1 MSAVRLASSARS
13 DTSSQYLLISTAITA
28 PAQSMEMK
36 RLQSRGL
43 ISEGMRTIHRILIGS
58 MTCLFA
64 SACSDSSNSLEPE
77 PQEPEVTSTWDVIQ
91 TVILDKNCVE
101 CHVAGASFATQSDLV
116 LTSNVAYSQ
125 LINRTPNNPTARADG
140 LTLVGTEGL
149 ASAGKSFLWE
159 KINAPNQAHYFDDHP
174 GYGALMPLGKPPLTN
189 GELEF
194 VLQWILAGAPSSGNV
209 VDLGL
214 LDDTERYEAPEFEPL
229 PVPTSGV
236 QFHLGPWDVAPNFE
250 REFFYYEPLNNDQPL
265 FVNRVDMAMRPG
277 SHHLILYDLSDNIP
291 EILVPEPQVFREI
304 RDANGNYIPSTLMI
318 TSHLNF
324 VTGTQWPRMTYHY
337 PPGVAMRIPADA
349 GFDINA
355 HYVNRSSEIIQGE
368 IYANLH
374 TVDSSQVE
382 HVAERLFM
390 NNLDINLPPNAT
402 TTLNKTFVVDNKVQ
416 IFQLFSHAHEHM
428 TEFRVFIDGGPRD
441 GELVYIAY
449 DWEHPPILELNP
461 TLTLEAG
468 QGLRLQATYNN
479 DTNSTINFG
488 FLSSDEMMILFG
500 AYYVD

>member
-1 MSAVRLASSARS
+1 MSAVRLASLARS

>member
-1 MSAVRLASSARS
+1 MSAVRLASLARS

-28 PAQSMEMK
+28 PDQSMEMK

-64 SACSDSSNSLEPE
+64 SACSDNSNSLEPE

-149 ASAGKSFLWE
+149 ASVGKSFLWE

-390 NNLDINLPPNAT
+390 NNVDINLPPNAT
-402 TTLNKTFVVDNKVQ
+402 TTLNKTFVVDKKVQ

>member
-1 MSAVRLASSARS
+1 
-13 DTSSQYLLISTAITA
+13 
-28 PAQSMEMK
+28 
-36 RLQSRGL
+36 
-43 ISEGMRTIHRILIGS
+43 

-149 ASAGKSFLWE
+149 ASVGKSFLWE

-214 LDDTERYEAPEFEPL
+214 LDDTERYEPPEFEPL

-390 NNLDINLPPNAT
+390 NNVDINLPPNAT
-402 TTLNKTFVVDNKVQ
+402 TTLNKTFVVDKKVQ

>member
-1 MSAVRLASSARS
+1 
-13 DTSSQYLLISTAITA
+13 
-28 PAQSMEMK
+28 
-36 RLQSRGL
+36 
-43 ISEGMRTIHRILIGS
+43 
-58 MTCLFA
+58 
-64 SACSDSSNSLEPE
+64 
-77 PQEPEVTSTWDVIQ
+77 
-91 TVILDKNCVE
+91 
-101 CHVAGASFATQSDLV
+101 
-116 LTSNVAYSQ
+116 
-125 LINRTPNNPTARADG
+125 
-140 LTLVGTEGL
+140 
-149 ASAGKSFLWE
+149 
-159 KINAPNQAHYFDDHP
+159 
-174 GYGALMPLGKPPLTN
+174 
-189 GELEF
+189 
-194 VLQWILAGAPSSGNV
+194 
-209 VDLGL
+209 
-214 LDDTERYEAPEFEPL
+214 
-229 PVPTSGV
+229 
-236 QFHLGPWDVAPNFE
+236 
-250 REFFYYEPLNNDQPL
+250 
-265 FVNRVDMAMRPG
+265 MRPG
-277 SHHLILYDLSDNIP
+277 SHHLILYDLADNIP

-304 RDANGNYIPSTLMI
+304 RDTNGNYIPSTLMI

-355 HYVNRSSEIIQGE
+355 HYVNRSSQIIQGE

-390 NNLDINLPPNAT
+390 NNLDINLPPNAI
-402 TTLNKTFVVDNKVQ
+402 TTLNKTFVVDKKVQ

>member
-149 ASAGKSFLWE
+149 ASVGKSFLWE

-214 LDDTERYEAPEFEPL
+214 LDDTERYEPPEFEPL

>member
-1 MSAVRLASSARS
+1 MSAVRLASLARS

-36 RLQSRGL
+36 RLRSRGL

-64 SACSDSSNSLEPE
+64 SACSDNSNSLEPE

-125 LINRTPNNPTARADG
+125 LVNRTPNNPTARADG

-149 ASAGKSFLWE
+149 ASVGKSFLWE

>member
-125 LINRTPNNPTARADG
+125 LVNRTPNNPTARADG

-402 TTLNKTFVVDNKVQ
+402 TTLNKTFVVDKKVQ

>member
-1 MSAVRLASSARS
+1 
-13 DTSSQYLLISTAITA
+13 
-28 PAQSMEMK
+28 MK
-36 RLQSRGL
+36 P
-43 ISEGMRTIHRILIGS
+43 IHRILLGS
-58 MTCLFA
+58 MAGLLA
-64 SACSDSSNSLEPE
+64 WGCSDSSNSLEPE
-77 PQEPEVTSTWDVIQ
+77 PQEPVATSTWDIIQ
-91 TVILDKNCVE
+91 TVIFDKNCVE

-116 LTSNVAYSQ
+116 LTSSVAYSQ
-125 LINRTPNNPTARADG
+125 LVNRAPKNPVALADG

-149 ASAGKSFLWE
+149 ASIDKSFLWE
-159 KINAPNQAHYFDDHP
+159 KINAPDQAHYFDDHP

-194 VLQWILAGAPSSGNV
+194 VLQWILAGAPAAGNV
-209 VDLGL
+209 VDPDV
-214 LDDTERYEAPEFEPL
+214 LDNIERYEPPEFEPL

-250 REFFYYEPLNNDQPL
+250 REFFYYEPLNNDQAL

-277 SHHLILYDLSDNIP
+277 SHHLILYDLSDDIP
-291 EILVPEPQVFREI
+291 EILVPDPQVFRDI
-304 RDANGNYIPSTLMI
+304 RDTNGNYIPSTLMI

-324 VTGTQWPRMTYHY
+324 VTGTQWPLMTYHY
-337 PPGVAMRIPADA
+337 PPGVALRIPAGT

-355 HYVNRSSEIIQGE
+355 HYVNRSSQIIQGE

-390 NNLDINLPPNAT
+390 NNLDINLPPQT
-402 TTLNKTFVVDNKVQ
+402 STTLTKTFVVDERVQ

-428 TEFRVFIDGGPRD
+428 TDFRVFIDGGPRD

-461 TLTLEAG
+461 MLTLEKG

-500 AYYVD
+500 AYYLD

>member
-1 MSAVRLASSARS
+1 MSAVRLASLARS

-125 LINRTPNNPTARADG
+125 LVNRTPNNPTARADG

-390 NNLDINLPPNAT
+390 NNVDINLPPNAT
-402 TTLNKTFVVDNKVQ
+402 TTLNKTFVVDKKVQ

-428 TEFRVFIDGGPRD
+428 TEFRVFVDGGPRG

>member
-1 MSAVRLASSARS
+1 
-13 DTSSQYLLISTAITA
+13 
-28 PAQSMEMK
+28 MK
-36 RLQSRGL
+36 A
-43 ISEGMRTIHRILIGS
+43 IHRILLGS
-58 MTCLFA
+58 MTCLLA
-64 SACSDSSNSLEPE
+64 SGCSGNSNSLEPE
-77 PQEPEVTSTWDVIQ
+77 PQEPEATSTWDIIQ

-125 LINRTPNNPTARADG
+125 LVNRTPKNPTARDDG

-149 ASAGKSFLWE
+149 ASVDKSFLWE

-209 VDLGL
+209 VDTDV
-214 LDDTERYEAPEFEPL
+214 LDNTERYEPPEFEPL
-229 PVPTSGV
+229 PVPTSGI

-304 RDANGNYIPSTLMI
+304 RDTNGNYIPSTLMI

-355 HYVNRSSEIIQGE
+355 HYVNRSSQIIQGE

-390 NNLDINLPPNAT
+390 NNLDINLPPNAI
-402 TTLNKTFVVDNKVQ
+402 TTLNKTFVVDKKVQ

-479 DTNSTINFG
+479 DTNSSINFG

>member
-1 MSAVRLASSARS
+1 
-13 DTSSQYLLISTAITA
+13 
-28 PAQSMEMK
+28 
-36 RLQSRGL
+36 
-43 ISEGMRTIHRILIGS
+43 

-125 LINRTPNNPTARADG
+125 LVNRTPNNPTARADG

-149 ASAGKSFLWE
+149 ASVDKSFLWE

-209 VDLGL
+209 VDLDL

-304 RDANGNYIPSTLMI
+304 RDINGNYIPSTLMI

-337 PPGVAMRIPADA
+337 PPGVALRIPADA

-390 NNLDINLPPNAT
+390 NNVDINLPPNAT
-402 TTLNKTFVVDNKVQ
+402 TTLNKTFVVDKKIQ

-500 AYYVD
+500 AYYLD

>member
-1 MSAVRLASSARS
+1 MSAVRLASLARP

-125 LINRTPNNPTARADG
+125 LVNRTPNNPTARADG

-390 NNLDINLPPNAT
+390 NNVDINLPPNAT
-402 TTLNKTFVVDNKVQ
+402 TTLNKTFVVDKKVQ

-428 TEFRVFIDGGPRD
+428 TEFRGFIDGGPRD

>member
-1 MSAVRLASSARS
+1 MKAMRKA
-13 DTSSQYLLISTAITA
+13 LL
-28 PAQSMEMK
+28 
-36 RLQSRGL
+36 
-43 ISEGMRTIHRILIGS
+43 GS
-58 MTCLFA
+58 MTCLLV

-77 PQEPEVTSTWDVIQ
+77 PQEPVATSTWDIIQ

-116 LTSNVAYSQ
+116 LTSSVAYSQ
-125 LINRTPNNPTARADG
+125 LVNRAPKNPVALADG

-149 ASAGKSFLWE
+149 ASIDKSFLWE

-194 VLQWILAGAPSSGNV
+194 VLQWILAGAPAAGNV
-209 VDLGL
+209 VDPDV
-214 LDDTERYEAPEFEPL
+214 LDNTERYEPPAFEPL

-236 QFHLGPWDVAPNFE
+236 QLHLGPWDVAPNFE
-250 REFFYYEPLNNDQPL
+250 REFFYYEPLNNDQAL

-277 SHHLILYDLSDNIP
+277 SHHLILYDLSDDIP
-291 EILVPEPQVFREI
+291 EILVPDPQVFRDI
-304 RDANGNYIPSTLMI
+304 RDTNGNYIPSTLMI

-324 VTGTQWPRMTYHY
+324 VTGTQWPLMTYHY
-337 PPGVAMRIPADA
+337 PPGVALRIPAGT

-355 HYVNRSSEIIQGE
+355 HYVNRSSQIIQGE

-374 TVDSSQVE
+374 TVDSSLVE

-390 NNLDINLPPNAT
+390 NNLDINLPPQT
-402 TTLNKTFVVDNKVQ
+402 STTLTKTFVVDERVQ

-428 TEFRVFIDGGPRD
+428 TDFRVFIDGGPRD

-461 TLTLEAG
+461 MLTLEKG

-500 AYYVD
+500 AYYLD

>member
-1 MSAVRLASSARS
+1 MSAVRLASLARS

-125 LINRTPNNPTARADG
+125 LVNRTPNNPTARADG

-390 NNLDINLPPNAT
+390 NNVDIHLPPNAT
-402 TTLNKTFVVDNKVQ
+402 TTLNKTFVVDKKVQ

-500 AYYVD
+500 AYYMD

>member
-1 MSAVRLASSARS
+1 
-13 DTSSQYLLISTAITA
+13 
-28 PAQSMEMK
+28 MK
-36 RLQSRGL
+36 P
-43 ISEGMRTIHRILIGS
+43 IHRILLGS
-58 MTCLFA
+58 MVGLLA
-64 SACSDSSNSLEPE
+64 WGCSDSSNSLEPE
-77 PQEPEVTSTWDVIQ
+77 PQEPVATSTWDIIQ
-91 TVILDKNCVE
+91 TVIFDKNCVE

-116 LTSNVAYSQ
+116 LTSSVAYSQ
-125 LINRTPNNPTARADG
+125 LVNRAPKNPVALADG

-149 ASAGKSFLWE
+149 ASVDKSFLWE
-159 KINAPNQAHYFDDHP
+159 KINAPDQAHYFDDHP

-194 VLQWILAGAPSSGNV
+194 VLQWILAGAPAAGNV
-209 VDLGL
+209 VDPDV
-214 LDDTERYEAPEFEPL
+214 LDNIERYEPPEFEPL

-250 REFFYYEPLNNDQPL
+250 REFFYYEPLNNDQAL

-277 SHHLILYDLSDNIP
+277 SHHLILYDLSDDIP
-291 EILVPEPQVFREI
+291 EILVPDPQVFRDI
-304 RDANGNYIPSTLMI
+304 RDTDGNYIPSTLMI

-324 VTGTQWPRMTYHY
+324 VTGTQWPLMTYHY
-337 PPGVAMRIPADA
+337 PPGVALRIPAGT

-355 HYVNRSSEIIQGE
+355 HYVNRSSQIIQGE

-390 NNLDINLPPNAT
+390 NNLDINLPPQAS
-402 TTLNKTFVVDNKVQ
+402 TTLTKTFVVDEKVQ

>member
-1 MSAVRLASSARS
+1 MKAMRKA
-13 DTSSQYLLISTAITA
+13 LL
-28 PAQSMEMK
+28 
-36 RLQSRGL
+36 
-43 ISEGMRTIHRILIGS
+43 GS
-58 MTCLFA
+58 MTCLLV

-77 PQEPEVTSTWDVIQ
+77 PQEPVATSTWDIIQ
-91 TVILDKNCVE
+91 TVIFDKNCVE

-116 LTSNVAYSQ
+116 LTSSVAYSQ
-125 LINRTPNNPTARADG
+125 LVNRAPKNPVALADG

-149 ASAGKSFLWE
+149 ASIDKSFLWE

-194 VLQWILAGAPSSGNV
+194 VLQWILAGAPAAGTV
-209 VDLGL
+209 VDPDV
-214 LDDTERYEAPEFEPL
+214 LDNTERYEPPAFEPL

-236 QFHLGPWDVAPNFE
+236 QLHLGPWDVAPNFE
-250 REFFYYEPLNNDQPL
+250 REFFYYEPLNNDQAL

-277 SHHLILYDLSDNIP
+277 SHHLILYDLSDDIP
-291 EILVPEPQVFREI
+291 EILVPDPQVFRDI
-304 RDANGNYIPSTLMI
+304 RDTNGNYIPSTLMI

-324 VTGTQWPRMTYHY
+324 VTGTQWPLMTYHY
-337 PPGVAMRIPADA
+337 PPGVALRIPAGT

-355 HYVNRSSEIIQGE
+355 HYVNRSSQIIQGE

-390 NNLDINLPPNAT
+390 NNLDINLPPQT
-402 TTLNKTFVVDNKVQ
+402 STTLTKTFVVDERVQ

-428 TEFRVFIDGGPRD
+428 TDFRVFIDGGPRD

-461 TLTLEAG
+461 MLTLEKG

-500 AYYVD
+500 AYYLD

>member
-1 MSAVRLASSARS
+1 MSAVRLASLARS

-64 SACSDSSNSLEPE
+64 SACSDSYNSLEPE

-214 LDDTERYEAPEFEPL
+214 LDDTERYEPPEFEPL

-390 NNLDINLPPNAT
+390 NNVDINLPPNAT
-402 TTLNKTFVVDNKVQ
+402 TTLNKTFVVDKKVQ

>member
-1 MSAVRLASSARS
+1 MSAVRLASLARS

-36 RLQSRGL
+36 RLRSRGL
-43 ISEGMRTIHRILIGS
+43 IIEGMRTIHRILLGS

-125 LINRTPNNPTARADG
+125 LVNRTPNNPTARADG

-149 ASAGKSFLWE
+149 ASVGKSFLWE

-209 VDLGL
+209 VDLDL
-214 LDDTERYEAPEFEPL
+214 LDDTERYEPPEFEPL

-291 EILVPEPQVFREI
+291 EILVPEPLVFREI

-390 NNLDINLPPNAT
+390 NNVDIHLPPNAT
-402 TTLNKTFVVDNKVQ
+402 TTLNKTFVVDKK
-416 IFQLFSHAHEHM
+416 
-428 TEFRVFIDGGPRD
+428 FRSSNSF
-441 GELVYIAY
+441 
-449 DWEHPPILELNP
+449 H
-461 TLTLEAG
+461 TLM
-468 QGLRLQATYNN
+468 
-479 DTNSTINFG
+479 SI
-488 FLSSDEMMILFG
+488 
-500 AYYVD
+500 

>member
-1 MSAVRLASSARS
+1 MSAVRLASLARS

-36 RLQSRGL
+36 RLRSRGL

-64 SACSDSSNSLEPE
+64 SACSDNSNSLEPE

-390 NNLDINLPPNAT
+390 NNVDINLPPNAT

>member
-1 MSAVRLASSARS
+1 MSAVRLASLARS

-36 RLQSRGL
+36 RLRSRGL

-149 ASAGKSFLWE
+149 ASVGKSFLWE

-390 NNLDINLPPNAT
+390 NNVDINLPPNAT

-428 TEFRVFIDGGPRD
+428 TEFRVFIDGGPHD

>member
-1 MSAVRLASSARS
+1 MKAMRKA
-13 DTSSQYLLISTAITA
+13 LL
-28 PAQSMEMK
+28 
-36 RLQSRGL
+36 
-43 ISEGMRTIHRILIGS
+43 GS
-58 MTCLFA
+58 MTCLLV

-77 PQEPEVTSTWDVIQ
+77 PQEPVATSTWDIIQ

-116 LTSNVAYSQ
+116 LTSSVAYSQ
-125 LINRTPNNPTARADG
+125 LVNRAPKNPVALADG

-149 ASAGKSFLWE
+149 ASVDKSFLWE
-159 KINAPNQAHYFDDHP
+159 KINAPDQAHYFDDHP

-194 VLQWILAGAPSSGNV
+194 VLQWILAGAPAAGNV
-209 VDLGL
+209 VDPDV
-214 LDDTERYEAPEFEPL
+214 LDNTERYEPPAFEPL

-236 QFHLGPWDVAPNFE
+236 QLHLGPWDVAPNFE
-250 REFFYYEPLNNDQPL
+250 REFFYYEPLNNDQAL

-277 SHHLILYDLSDNIP
+277 SHHLILYDLSDDIP
-291 EILVPEPQVFREI
+291 EILVPDPQVFRDI
-304 RDANGNYIPSTLMI
+304 RDTNGNYIPSTLMI

-324 VTGTQWPRMTYHY
+324 VTGTQCPLMTYHY
-337 PPGVAMRIPADA
+337 TPGVALRLPAGT

-355 HYVNRSSEIIQGE
+355 HYVNRSSQIIQGE

-390 NNLDINLPPNAT
+390 NNLDINLPPQT
-402 TTLNKTFVVDNKVQ
+402 STTLTKTFVVDERVQ

-428 TEFRVFIDGGPRD
+428 TDFRVFIDGGPRD

-461 TLTLEAG
+461 MLTLEKG

-500 AYYVD
+500 AYYLD

>member
-1 MSAVRLASSARS
+1 MSAVRLASLARS
-13 DTSSQYLLISTAITA
+13 DTSSQYLLISTA
-28 PAQSMEMK
+28 
-36 RLQSRGL
+36 
-43 ISEGMRTIHRILIGS
+43 
-58 MTCLFA
+58 
-64 SACSDSSNSLEPE
+64 ACSDSSNSLEPE

-229 PVPTSGV
+229 PVPTSGL

-390 NNLDINLPPNAT
+390 NNVDINLPPNAT
-402 TTLNKTFVVDNKVQ
+402 TTLNKTFVVDKKVQ

>member
-1 MSAVRLASSARS
+1 
-13 DTSSQYLLISTAITA
+13 
-28 PAQSMEMK
+28 MK

-236 QFHLGPWDVAPNFE
+236 QFHLGPWDVAPTFE

>member
-1 MSAVRLASSARS
+1 
-13 DTSSQYLLISTAITA
+13 
-28 PAQSMEMK
+28 MK
-36 RLQSRGL
+36 P
-43 ISEGMRTIHRILIGS
+43 IHRILLGS
-58 MTCLFA
+58 MTGLLA
-64 SACSDSSNSLEPE
+64 WGCSDSPNSLEPE
-77 PQEPEVTSTWDVIQ
+77 PQEPVATSTWDIIQ
-91 TVILDKNCVE
+91 TVIFDKNCVE

-116 LTSNVAYSQ
+116 LTSSVAYSQ
-125 LINRTPNNPTARADG
+125 LVNRAPKNPVALADG

-149 ASAGKSFLWE
+149 ASIDKSFLWE

-194 VLQWILAGAPSSGNV
+194 VLQWILAGAPAAGNV
-209 VDLGL
+209 VDPDV
-214 LDDTERYEAPEFEPL
+214 LDNTERYEPPAFEPL

-236 QFHLGPWDVAPNFE
+236 QLHLGPWDVAPNFE
-250 REFFYYEPLNNDQPL
+250 REFFYYEPLNNDQAL

-277 SHHLILYDLSDNIP
+277 SHHLILYDLSDDIP
-291 EILVPEPQVFREI
+291 EILVPDPQVFRDI

-324 VTGTQWPRMTYHY
+324 VTGTQWPLMTYHY
-337 PPGVAMRIPADA
+337 PPGVALRIPAGT

-355 HYVNRSSEIIQGE
+355 HYVNRSSQIIQGE

-390 NNLDINLPPNAT
+390 NNLDINLPPQT
-402 TTLNKTFVVDNKVQ
+402 STTLTKTFVVDERVQ

-428 TEFRVFIDGGPRD
+428 TDFRVFIDGGPRD

-461 TLTLEAG
+461 MLTLEKG

-500 AYYVD
+500 AYYLD

>member
-1 MSAVRLASSARS
+1 MSAVRLASLARS

-149 ASAGKSFLWE
+149 ASVGKSFLWE

-402 TTLNKTFVVDNKVQ
+402 TTLNKTFVVDKKVQ

>member
-1 MSAVRLASSARS
+1 MSAVRLASLARS

-125 LINRTPNNPTARADG
+125 LVNRTPNNPTARADG

-214 LDDTERYEAPEFEPL
+214 LDDTERYEPPEFEPL

-402 TTLNKTFVVDNKVQ
+402 TTLNKTFVVDKKVQ

>member
-1 MSAVRLASSARS
+1 MSAVRLASLARS

-125 LINRTPNNPTARADG
+125 LVNRTPNNPTARADG

-229 PVPTSGV
+229 PVPTSGL

-390 NNLDINLPPNAT
+390 NNVDINLPPNAT
-402 TTLNKTFVVDNKVQ
+402 TTLNKTFVVDKKLQ

>member
-64 SACSDSSNSLEPE
+64 SACSDNSNSLEPE

-125 LINRTPNNPTARADG
+125 LVNRTPNNPTARADG

-229 PVPTSGV
+229 PVPPSGV

>member
-1 MSAVRLASSARS
+1 MSAVRLASLARS

-116 LTSNVAYSQ
+116 LTSNIAYSQ
-125 LINRTPNNPTARADG
+125 LVNRTPNNPTARADG

-149 ASAGKSFLWE
+149 ASVGKSFLWE

-390 NNLDINLPPNAT
+390 NNVDINLPPNAT
-402 TTLNKTFVVDNKVQ
+402 TTLNKTFVVDKKVQ

>member
-1 MSAVRLASSARS
+1 MSAVRLASLARS

-125 LINRTPNNPTARADG
+125 LVNRTPNNPTARADG

-149 ASAGKSFLWE
+149 ASVGKSFLWE

-390 NNLDINLPPNAT
+390 NNVDINLPPNAT
-402 TTLNKTFVVDNKVQ
+402 TTLNKTFVVDKKVQ

>member
-1 MSAVRLASSARS
+1 
-13 DTSSQYLLISTAITA
+13 
-28 PAQSMEMK
+28 MK
-36 RLQSRGL
+36 P
-43 ISEGMRTIHRILIGS
+43 IHRILLGS
-58 MTCLFA
+58 MAGLLA
-64 SACSDSSNSLEPE
+64 WGCSDSSNSLEPE
-77 PQEPEVTSTWDVIQ
+77 PQEPVATSTWDIIQ
-91 TVILDKNCVE
+91 TVIFDKNCVE

-125 LINRTPNNPTARADG
+125 LVNRAPKNPVALADG
-140 LTLVGTEGL
+140 LALVGTEGL
-149 ASAGKSFLWE
+149 ASVDKSFLWE
-159 KINAPNQAHYFDDHP
+159 KINAPDQAHYFDDHP

-194 VLQWILAGAPSSGNV
+194 VLQWILAGAPAAGNV
-209 VDLGL
+209 VDPDV
-214 LDDTERYEAPEFEPL
+214 LDNIERYEPPEFEPL

-250 REFFYYEPLNNDQPL
+250 REFFYYEPLSNDQAL

-277 SHHLILYDLSDNIP
+277 SHHLILYDLSDDIP
-291 EILVPEPQVFREI
+291 EILVPDPQVFRDI
-304 RDANGNYIPSTLMI
+304 RDTDGNYIPSTLMI
-318 TSHLNF
+318 ISHLNF
-324 VTGTQWPRMTYHY
+324 VTGTQWPLMTYHY
-337 PPGVAMRIPADA
+337 PPGVALRIPAGT

-355 HYVNRSSEIIQGE
+355 HYVNRSSQIIQGE

-390 NNLDINLPPNAT
+390 NNLDINLPPQAS
-402 TTLNKTFVVDNKVQ
+402 TTLTKTFVVDEKVQ

>member
-1 MSAVRLASSARS
+1 
-13 DTSSQYLLISTAITA
+13 
-28 PAQSMEMK
+28 MK
-36 RLQSRGL
+36 P
-43 ISEGMRTIHRILIGS
+43 IHRILLGS
-58 MTCLFA
+58 MAGLLA
-64 SACSDSSNSLEPE
+64 WGCSDSSNSLEPE
-77 PQEPEVTSTWDVIQ
+77 PQEPVATSTWDIIQ
-91 TVILDKNCVE
+91 TVIFDKNCVE

-116 LTSNVAYSQ
+116 LTSSVAYSQ
-125 LINRTPNNPTARADG
+125 LVNRAPKNPVALADG

-149 ASAGKSFLWE
+149 ASVDKSFLWE
-159 KINAPNQAHYFDDHP
+159 KINAPDQAHYFDDHP

-194 VLQWILAGAPSSGNV
+194 VLQWILAGAPAAGNV
-209 VDLGL
+209 VDPDV
-214 LDDTERYEAPEFEPL
+214 LDNIERYEPPEFEPL

-250 REFFYYEPLNNDQPL
+250 REFFYYEPLNNDQAL

-277 SHHLILYDLSDNIP
+277 SHHLILYDLSDDIP
-291 EILVPEPQVFREI
+291 EILVPDPQVFRDI
-304 RDANGNYIPSTLMI
+304 RDTDGNYIPSTLMI

-324 VTGTQWPRMTYHY
+324 VTGTQWPLMTYHY
-337 PPGVAMRIPADA
+337 PPGVALRIPAGT

-355 HYVNRSSEIIQGE
+355 HYVNRSSQIIQGE

-390 NNLDINLPPNAT
+390 NNLDINLPPQT
-402 TTLNKTFVVDNKVQ
+402 STTLTKTFVVDERVQ

-428 TEFRVFIDGGPRD
+428 TDFRVFIDGGPRD

-461 TLTLEAG
+461 MLTLEKG

-500 AYYVD
+500 AYYLD

>member
-1 MSAVRLASSARS
+1 MSAVRLASLARS

-116 LTSNVAYSQ
+116 LTSNIAYSQ
-125 LINRTPNNPTARADG
+125 LVNRTPNNPTARADG

-402 TTLNKTFVVDNKVQ
+402 TTLNKTFVVDKKVQ

>member
-1 MSAVRLASSARS
+1 
-13 DTSSQYLLISTAITA
+13 
-28 PAQSMEMK
+28 MK
-36 RLQSRGL
+36 A
-43 ISEGMRTIHRILIGS
+43 MRKALVGS

-125 LINRTPNNPTARADG
+125 LVNRTPNNPTARADG

-149 ASAGKSFLWE
+149 ASVDKSFLWE

-194 VLQWILAGAPSSGNV
+194 VLQWILAGAPSFGNV
-209 VDLGL
+209 VDLDL

-304 RDANGNYIPSTLMI
+304 RDINGNYIPSTLMI

-337 PPGVAMRIPADA
+337 PPGVALRIPADA

-390 NNLDINLPPNAT
+390 NNVDINLPPNAT
-402 TTLNKTFVVDNKVQ
+402 TTLNKTFVVDKKIQ

-500 AYYVD
+500 AYYLD

>member
-1 MSAVRLASSARS
+1 MSAVRLASLARS

-214 LDDTERYEAPEFEPL
+214 LDDTERYKPPEFEPL

-349 GFDINA
+349 GIDINA

-402 TTLNKTFVVDNKVQ
+402 TTLNKTFVVDKKVQ

>member
-1 MSAVRLASSARS
+1 
-13 DTSSQYLLISTAITA
+13 
-28 PAQSMEMK
+28 MK
-36 RLQSRGL
+36 P
-43 ISEGMRTIHRILIGS
+43 IHRILLGS
-58 MTCLFA
+58 MTGLLA
-64 SACSDSSNSLEPE
+64 WGCSDSSNSLEPE
-77 PQEPEVTSTWDVIQ
+77 PQEPVATSTWDIIQ

-116 LTSNVAYSQ
+116 LTSSVAYSQ
-125 LINRTPNNPTARADG
+125 LVNSKHKNPVALADG

-149 ASAGKSFLWE
+149 ASVDKSFLWE

-194 VLQWILAGAPSSGNV
+194 VLQWILAGAPADGNV
-209 VDLGL
+209 VDPDV
-214 LDDTERYEAPEFEPL
+214 LDNIERYEPPEFEPL

-250 REFFYYEPLNNDQPL
+250 REFFNNEPQNNNQAL
-265 FVNRVDMAMRPG
+265 IVNRVVMAMRPG
-277 SHHLILYDLSDNIP
+277 SHVLILYDLSDDIP
-291 EILVPEPQVFREI
+291 EILVPDPQVFRDI
-304 RDANGNYIPSTLMI
+304 RDTNGNYIPSTLMI

-324 VTGTQWPRMTYHY
+324 VTGTQWPLMTYHY
-337 PPGVAMRIPADA
+337 PPGVALRIPAGT

-355 HYVNRSSEIIQGE
+355 QYVNRSSQIIQGE

-390 NNLDINLPPNAT
+390 NNLDINLPPQAS
-402 TTLNKTFVVDNKVQ
+402 TTLTKTFVVDEKVQ

-428 TEFRVFIDGGPRD
+428 TDFRVFIDGGPRD